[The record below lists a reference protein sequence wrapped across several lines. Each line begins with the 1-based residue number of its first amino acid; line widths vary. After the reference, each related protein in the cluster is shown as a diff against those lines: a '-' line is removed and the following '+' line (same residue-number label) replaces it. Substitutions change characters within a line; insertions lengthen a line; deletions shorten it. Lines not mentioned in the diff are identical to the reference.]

1 MNINEYFADVR
12 RLKNKI
18 IVIVGQNECSSKLG
32 KFHSKEYLGLAMD
45 VGYRDS
51 FVAVVD
57 FKRGFVFE
65 HADKTR
71 YECSYQVG
79 KRFID
84 IYSAGY
90 ESGNTCSVVVGNT
103 EYAKKRRGLNVVVFH
118 YKSLGVVDSFWVD
131 TCEDKELLVR
141 R

>member
-1 MNINEYFADVR
+1 MNLNEYFSDVR
-12 RLKNKI
+12 RLKDKI
-18 IVIVGQNECSSKLG
+18 IVMTGQNECSSKLG
-32 KFHSKEYLGLAMD
+32 KFHSKEHLGLSMN
-45 VGYRDS
+45 VGYRNS

-57 FKRGFVFE
+57 LKRGFVFE
-65 HADKTR
+65 HADKAC

-84 IYSAGY
+84 ILSAGY
-90 ESGNTCSVVVGNT
+90 EAGNTCSVVVGNT
-103 EYAKKRRGLNVVVFH
+103 EYAKKRRGLNVVILH
-118 YKSLGVVDSFWVD
+118 YKSLALVDSFWVD